1 MKIKVTIKQAGKRLD
16 KFLSNEILK
25 ISRNQ
30 IQKLIKQHKIIV
42 NNKHITPHCML
53 KANDEIKIKQDFEVS
68 QLTFS
73 QIATKTKKQILLSH
87 PKYNQIEF
95 IVDATDYA
103 VLNKPAGLIVHEAPS
118 IKEATLVDFLLQK
131 YPYIKKVGEDPVRP
145 GIVHRL
151 DKDVSGLM
159 VIAKTQNCFNSL
171 KKQFQKR
178 KIEKEYTSLVYG
190 KIIKD
195 EDVINFSIRR
205 SKNGYKMAAVPF
217 VVDSKDQPN
226 CNFKPTKQAVTHFD
240 VIKRFVNYTL
250 LKIKNKTG
258 RTHQI
263 RVHLA
268 AYNHPIVGDNLYGT
282 KKTCEKNKKLN
293 LQRIFL
299 VADKLS
305 FYDLMGKKQTFKIN
319 LPQEL
324 KNFLE
329 KIS

>member
-1 MKIKVTIKQAGKRLD
+1 MKIKITIKQTGQRLD
-16 KFLSNEILK
+16 KFLSNKILK

-30 IQKLIKQHKIIV
+30 IQKFIKQHKIIV
-42 NNKHITPHCML
+42 NDKHVTPHYIL
-53 KANDEIKIKQDFEVS
+53 NTNDEIKIKQDFEALQLASS
-68 QLTFS
+68 QAA
-73 QIATKTKKQILLSH
+73 IKTKKQILSY
-87 PKYNQIEF
+87 PKHNQIQY
-95 IVDATDYA
+95 IIDTADYI
-103 VLNKPAGLIVHEAPS
+103 VLNKPAGLITHGAPS
-118 IKEATLVDFLLQK
+118 INKITLVDFLLQK
-131 YPYIKKVGEDPVRP
+131 YPNIKKVGENPARP

-159 VIAKTQNCFNSL
+159 AIAKTQDCFNSL
-171 KKQFQKR
+171 KEQFQKR

-205 SKNGYKMAAVPF
+205 SKSGHKMAAVPLNPSQAQTNF
-217 VVDSKDQPN
+217 
-226 CNFKPTKQAVTHFD
+226 NFKPTKQAATHFNI
-240 VIKRFVNYTL
+240 IKRFANYTL
-250 LKIKNKTG
+250 LKIKIKTG

-282 KKTCEKNKKLN
+282 KKTREKNKKLD
-293 LQRIFL
+293 LKRIFL

-305 FYDLMGKKQTFKIN
+305 FYDLMDKKQTFKIN

-324 KNFLE
+324 KRFIKDL
-329 KIS
+329 